1 MGFTLAILFQGLKIL
16 VILLTGLLLWW
27 VKEIY
32 LDRRKNLLHLP
43 GPKLLPFFGNALLLD
58 RPNEEFIPIIKGLIA
73 QYGKVF
79 RIHLGTRP
87 NLVVASPEAYEKI
100 LSSNKQISK
109 GVDYKFLWDWLGQG
123 LLTST
128 GAKWHSRRKMLT
140 PAFHF
145 KILEDF
151 SHVMSRQSLK
161 LCKQIRKR
169 CSDKE
174 SFDIF
179 PLITHCALDIICE
192 TAMGEDINSQEESD
206 TDYVRAVYRSSEIV
220 FQRNRSPW
228 LWNDTLFSLTSLGRE
243 WSWALK
249 ILHGFTNGVIQK
261 RKEEYNSSSGNI
273 VDDVDDVGRKKRVA
287 FLDLLIRESKG
298 GTVLSDED
306 IREEVDTFMF
316 EGHDTTATSI
326 TFTCFLM
333 ASHPDIQEKCQ
344 AELDTIFEG
353 SDRIPTTADLASMK
367 YLETCLKESL
377 RLFQSVPVMTRNTGE
392 EMTVDGYTI
401 PANTNVILMNFAL
414 HRDPTLFTNPD
425 QFNPDRF
432 SSSNTEKQHPYAYVP
447 FSAGP
452 RNCIGQ
458 KFAMMEEKI
467 IVSSV
472 LRNFNLKTEMKM
484 EEIPLMTEVI
494 LRPKDGIQV
503 TATPR

>member
-1 MGFTLAILFQGLKIL
+1 
-16 VILLTGLLLWW
+16 
-27 VKEIY
+27 
-32 LDRRKNLLHLP
+32 
-43 GPKLLPFFGNALLLD
+43 
-58 RPNEEFIPIIKGLIA
+58 
-73 QYGKVF
+73 
-79 RIHLGTRP
+79 
-87 NLVVASPEAYEKI
+87 
-100 LSSNKQISK
+100 
-109 GVDYKFLWDWLGQG
+109 
-123 LLTST
+123 
-128 GAKWHSRRKMLT
+128 MLT

-161 LCKQIRKR
+161 LCEQIRKKCGR
-169 CSDKE
+169 E
-174 SFDIF
+174 SFDVF

-261 RKEEYNSSSGNI
+261 RKEEYNSSSNI
-273 VDDVDDVGRKKRVA
+273 LEDVDDVGRKKRVA

-353 SDRIPTTADLASMK
+353 SDRIPSTADLANMK
-367 YLETCLKESL
+367 YLESCLKESL

-392 EMTVDGYTI
+392 EITVDGYTI

-414 HRDPTLFTNPD
+414 HRDPTLFTKPD

-472 LRNFNLKTEMKM
+472 LRNFNLQTEMRM